1 MNRFTISSVL
11 CLVLFG
17 MGSCTTDE
25 NSPGLEYMPD
35 MYRSP
40 AIEAYV
46 DYGMDPYHYTEEL
59 ALEQRN
65 TLSAKLPVPGSIA
78 NHGENMNFNLPY
90 AYENTTEGYEA
101 AGTTL
106 KSPLSANQAILEE
119 GMEIY
124 IKMCSHCHGEKGAGD
139 GAISRNGKIKGIPS
153 YTDKLKD
160 LPEGKM
166 YHTLQYGKGL
176 MGSHA
181 SQMSQKD
188 RWMVVEYI
196 KVLQQG
202 GEMPSFDENGNIV
215 KEAAP
220 VDEPAAVVE

>member
-40 AIEAYV
+40 AVEAYV

-59 ALEQRN
+59 ALKQRN
-65 TLSAKLPVPGSIA
+65 TQSARLPAPGTIA
-78 NHGENMNFNLPY
+78 NHGSDMKFNLPY
-90 AYENTTEGYEA
+90 AYPNTTEGYEA
-101 AGTTL
+101 AGSNL
-106 KSPLSANQAILEE
+106 RSPLMTNEANILEGAE
-119 GMEIY
+119 LYM
-124 IKMCSHCHGEKGAGD
+124 KMCQHCHGEKGEGN
-139 GAISRNGKIKGIPS
+139 GAIARNGKIKGIPS
-153 YTDKLKD
+153 YSGKLKD
-160 LPEGKM
+160 LPVGKM

-181 SQMSQKD
+181 SQMSQRD
-188 RWMVVEYI
+188 RWMVIEYI
-196 KVLQQG
+196 KILQQG
-202 GEMPSFDENGNIV
+202 GEMPEFDDNGNV
-215 KEAAP
+215 LASAA
-220 VDEPAAVVE
+220 EPETTETP